1 MRHRCVQLLAG
12 SLFLSLA
19 VTLALPLFAQSRAVT
34 ADPNETTLAKWNDT
48 PDAYFLTEAE
58 RQEWWTLKSDEER
71 RQFIDR
77 YWARRDPTPG
87 TAENEFHDAIAKRI
101 EAADER
107 FRLSEV
113 RGSMTDKG
121 MVYVIFG
128 APSRMKDER
137 VTAPSATDQS
147 TRGGDGYEVNS
158 TWYYDQAR
166 TPRVLE
172 MLGRPA
178 LDFTF
183 VTSPNRRRDQLQNPG
198 LMKTL
203 REQLAQR
210 SIVSTVL
217 NVTRPVATII
227 EASST
232 ATIPADL
239 MRQLDAARQLGDR
252 PLRTAS
258 VWRNDGK
265 PVALAWMTIPKRREN
280 QGPLMLIGRVVDAE
294 QRVVAQVSR
303 EVAPAEGFSTGG
315 DTSVYAAQLQL
326 PAGTYHADFALIE
339 QNDNSA
345 PVAKSSGR
353 VVVPAEGTEFAVS
366 SVLLTHEI
374 ALQPSMLSAVDLGRT
389 PLRPRADA
397 TFNQKESVWYVFEV
411 ANPSD
416 ASKVAVT
423 AKLRGEGEMKS
434 IDLPP
439 GLTPMSGGRYIGGYE
454 LPLNSLKPG
463 DYTLYVTIADGGRQE
478 VRRADFRIVDS
489 AIR

>member
-1 MRHRCVQLLAG
+1 MRHRFVLLAC
-12 SLFLSLA
+12 SLLILVFTLPSLA
-19 VTLALPLFAQSRAVT
+19 QSNAAAAT
-34 ADPNETTLAKWNDT
+34 ETTLAKWNDT

-58 RQEWWTLKSDEER
+58 QQEWWSFKTDEER

-87 TAENEFHDAIAKRI
+87 TPVNEFQEAITKRI

-107 FRLSEV
+107 FRVGEV

-121 MVYVIFG
+121 QVYIIFG
-128 APSRMKDER
+128 APSRMKDDR
-137 VTAPSATDQS
+137 VTAPSAGDPF
-147 TRGGDGYEVNS
+147 TRGSNGNETNS

-172 MLGRPA
+172 MLNRPS
-178 LDFTF
+178 LEFTF
-183 VTSPNRRRDQLQNPG
+183 VVDPNRRRDQLQNPG
-198 LMKTL
+198 LMHTL

-217 NVTRPVATII
+217 KVTRPLATII

-232 ATIPADL
+232 ATIPADVA
-239 MRQLDAARQLGDR
+239 RHLDAAHEPGAA

-265 PVALAWMTIPKRREN
+265 PLALAWITIPKRGANE
-280 QGPLMLIGRVVDAE
+280 GPLMLFGRVRDAE
-294 QRVVAQVSR
+294 QRVVAQIAR
-303 EVAPAEGFSTGG
+303 EVGPAEGFSTGA
-315 DTSVYAAQLQL
+315 DASVYAAQLQL
-326 PAGTYHADFALIE
+326 PSGAYDADFVLVE

-345 PVAKSSGR
+345 PVAKSSGK
-353 VVVPAEGTEFAVS
+353 VIVPQDAGGFAVS
-366 SVLLTHEI
+366 SLLLTHEI

-397 TFNQKESVWYVFEV
+397 TFSTRESMWYVFEV
-411 ANPSD
+411 ANPTD

-423 AKLRGEGEMKS
+423 ARLRGNGEMKS
-434 IDLPP
+434 IDVQS
-439 GLTPMSGGRYIGGYE
+439 GLTPMAGGHYIGGYE
-454 LPLNSLKPG
+454 LPLKSIAPG

-478 VRRADFRIVDS
+478 VRRADFRVVEPV
-489 AIR
+489 IR